1 MTLRARIGY
10 VVLGLLVVA
19 SAAYPVLSGTG
30 AVPDCPFGRD
40 PTFPT
45 QTVCD
50 RTFGGLWR
58 SMLVGLVAGAGSC
71 GLALALAVVARRFRG
86 LVDEGVA
93 RTADLFFA
101 VPDVLVL
108 VAVGFAVSVVNGE
121 GAIRLPA
128 LATMIASLVAIGWA
142 APTRQLQN
150 RLRSLESQEFV
161 LAAEALGASRTR
173 VVVRHLLP
181 FARDYVLAIFL
192 LRVPSI
198 ILTESTVSFLG
209 FGLPADEPS
218 LGAYLGANYDKL
230 MYGGQARVVVPAWIL
245 LALMVLA
252 FQWVGHD
259 VAGRTAPDRSDQGR

>member
-1 MTLRARIGY
+1 
-10 VVLGLLVVA
+10 
-19 SAAYPVLSGTG
+19 
-30 AVPDCPFGRD
+30 
-40 PTFPT
+40 
-45 QTVCD
+45 
-50 RTFGGLWR
+50 
-58 SMLVGLVAGAGSC
+58 MLVGLVAGAGSC
-71 GLALALAVVARRFRG
+71 GLALVLAVLARRYRG
-86 LVDEGVA
+86 IVDEGVA
-93 RTADLFFA
+93 RISDLFFA

-108 VAVGFAVSVVNGE
+108 MAVGFGVSVVNGE
-121 GAIRLPA
+121 GATHLPA
-128 LATMIASLVAIGWA
+128 LATMTASLVAIGWA

-181 FARDYVLAIFL
+181 FARDYVLAILL
-192 LRVPSI
+192 LRVPAI

-245 LALMVLA
+245 LAVTVLA
-252 FQWVGHD
+252 FQWVGRD
-259 VAGRTAPDRSDQGR
+259 VAARTDPGAGDQRR